1 VTGFLTT
8 DRSVSIPGGRRRTA
22 FTLVEMIVVMAI
34 IGVLAAI
41 LIPTLRAAMV
51 RAKVTAIAGDLANL
65 DAALNQFKEKYGDYP
80 PDISDRNVLSRHVQ
94 KAWPRITANEMRIFL
109 AIAYHR
115 GGNISGPQWEIDQAE
130 ALVFWL
136 GGFSEDPQH
145 PFTGPGGPL
154 SGGERNQDNAYFPF
168 DTSRLTESTNILTY
182 SVDFIDVG
190 GNRQT
195 FNFNA
200 RESTDDATLHGLEN
214 DPFPVCLTR
223 GTDLPV
229 VYLDAHNYL
238 NSEYPMHGTL
248 YQGSMIPGHAHAYLS
263 DRKLLNANAGFEW
276 INPHSYQL
284 ITAGLDEDFGVDVF
298 DNNNNF
304 MFKRYASGT
313 YYVAGDR
320 DNVTNFSGGTL
331 EDAIP

>member
-8 DRSVSIPGGRRRTA
+8 YRSASIPGGRRRPA

-65 DAALNQFKEKYGDYP
+65 DAALNQFKEKYGNYP
-80 PDISDRNVLSRHVQ
+80 PDFSNANVLTRHVQ
-94 KAWPRITANEMRIFL
+94 KAWPRATANELRIFL

-115 GGNISGPQWEIDQAE
+115 GSGISGPQWEIDPAE

-145 PFTGPGGPL
+145 PFTGPGGPF

-168 DTSRLTESTNILTY
+168 DASRLSESSNVLTY
-182 SVDFIDVG
+182 AVEFTDVG
-190 GNRQT
+190 GTSRN
-195 FNFNA
+195 FSFNA
-200 RESTDDATLHGLEN
+200 RESTDEAALHGLDN
-214 DPFPVCLTR
+214 DPFPVCFNR
-223 GTDLPV
+223 GTELPV

-238 NSEYPMHGTL
+238 NSGYPVHGTA
-248 YQGSMIPGHAHAYLS
+248 YQGSQVPGHAHAYLS

-284 ITAGLDEDFGVDVF
+284 ITAGLDEDFGADVF

-304 MFKRYASGT
+304 MFKRYTSGA
-313 YYVAGDR
+313 YYVSGDL